1 VSNALWSQ
9 VDLYAS
15 LASLVG
21 HTLGAE
27 EAPDSRNVLNAILGR
42 SKVGRQ
48 TMLEEAFTLGVRDGN
63 WKYIAPF
70 SGKIPGW
77 MKNKNVETGLGEE
90 QLYDLGND
98 INERNNLIKTNK
110 AQGDKLRKELS
121 TILKSEMTR

>member
-1 VSNALWSQ
+1 
-9 VDLYAS
+9 
-15 LASLVG
+15 
-21 HTLGAE
+21 
-27 EAPDSRNVLNAILGR
+27 
-42 SKVGRQ
+42 
-48 TMLEEAFTLGVRDGN
+48 MLEEAFTLGVRDGN